1 MPMIVFRVFVSRKCE
16 KWGRRAG
23 GTFGGEWGRWG
34 RARGQNG
41 QMEHGGAGWAHWWA
55 RMEREME
62 AEVGG
67 RFCRRGPLPM
77 IVCNEGAG
85 TVRPAST
92 RPETGAESGR
102 WGSHWECRA
111 VVGRVFWAW
120 WVADGPQVELH
131 ALIVARAFYGG
142 KCGRGGDQGRGY
154 LASNGGTTGRSPFF
168 RLTVALRGRGD
179 IRLLPA
185 HQRQVQDLFDTA
197 YMVNLDLVPHIVR
210 QVADVNLILGRKNH
224 RLDPGLNGG

>member
-1 MPMIVFRVFVSRKCE
+1 MAPL
-16 KWGRRAG
+16 A
-23 GTFGGEWGRWG
+23 
-34 RARGQNG
+34 ANG
-41 QMEHGGAGWAHWWA
+41 ADGGAQGGKMGKWSMAMQVWHPGGCEWSEGW
-55 RMEREME
+55 R

-67 RFCRRGPLPM
+67 RFCGRGPLPM